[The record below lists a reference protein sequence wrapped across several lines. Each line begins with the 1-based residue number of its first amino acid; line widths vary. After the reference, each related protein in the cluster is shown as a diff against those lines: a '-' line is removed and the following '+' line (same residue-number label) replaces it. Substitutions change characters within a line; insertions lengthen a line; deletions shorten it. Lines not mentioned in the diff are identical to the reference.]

1 MCTYLQIY
9 HSIQFNIKERV
20 GFFFQHYIAHT
31 HLDQLIHVHRGCT
44 DTLWVYNTLVGSFAM
59 MKIWNLH
66 ENHIYE
72 IYEILTFHTMKNICY
87 KKCMI
92 YEILVSMKL
101 WNQPHEKYHE
111 NDFHV
116 NFIHSCL
123 LVNIIQI
130 NMVCS
135 IWRMYQS
142 IRQHAR
148 SPIHTYN
155 TNLLAPCSDTSLILT
170 FPSCLETRN
179 SYESNT
185 Q

>member
-87 KKCMI
+87 KKM
-92 YEILVSMKL
+92 YDL
-101 WNQPHEKYHE
+101 WNLSVYETMKPTPWKIPWKWFSCK
-111 NDFHV
+111 FHT
-116 NFIHSCL
+116 FM
-123 LVNIIQI
+123 NIIQI